1 MKIVPAH
8 DSGSAAEKR
17 SATFSGTVWGDPVS
31 AQDGVTINTVYF
43 EPSGRTYWH
52 SHEGGQ
58 VLHVTS
64 GSGWVAARGEQAQ
77 AVRSGDVVWAPP
89 GEEHWHGAADD
100 SFLVHVAVSLGTAR
114 WLGEVTPEEYQ
125 AGQESGGSR

>member
-8 DSGSAAEKR
+8 DPGSPVEKR

-31 AQDGVTINTVYF
+31 AQDGVRVNTVYF
-43 EPSGRTYWH
+43 EPGGRTYWH

-64 GSGWVAARGEQAQ
+64 GSGWVAARGERARP
-77 AVRSGDVVWAPP
+77 VRAGDVVWAPP
-89 GEEHWHGAADD
+89 GEEHWHGASDD
-100 SFLVHVAVSLGTAR
+100 SILVHVAVSLGTAQ
-114 WLGEVTPEEYQ
+114 WLGEVTDEEYQ
-125 AGQESGGSR
+125 ARPEPD